1 MESLTKAEESIMNC
15 IWKLGDN
22 VEVMDVM
29 KCLKEEGGKDYARTT
44 VCVFMSFL
52 REKGYVGYVKKGHT
66 YIYHPLV
73 SRQEYQKESVSELL
87 TKCFD
92 NSLTELMGTAFSV
105 RKPDEG
111 EKAAISE
118 MLK

>member
-52 REKGYVGYVKKGHT
+52 REKGHT